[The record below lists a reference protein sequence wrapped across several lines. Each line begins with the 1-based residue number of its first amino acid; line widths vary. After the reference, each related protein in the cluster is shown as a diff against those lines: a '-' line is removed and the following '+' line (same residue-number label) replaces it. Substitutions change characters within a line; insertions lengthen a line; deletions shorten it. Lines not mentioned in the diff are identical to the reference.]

1 MLAAAGAGGPA
12 SHDYSK
18 MYGGTGSSLS
28 KQPSSTSTAP
38 IDSSAVLAAQAPTFK
53 HLDNSK
59 SFNYNVPGG
68 VGASQAPAA
77 APGYYMQVLSPL
89 YVHLYGEPHASCS
102 LFLYCSII
110 ILCPSVCVVVS
121 SPVYIHCV

>member
-1 MLAAAGAGGPA
+1 MSYEEMIAAAGAPA

-38 IDSSAVLAAQAPTFK
+38 IDSSALAAQASSSFK
-53 HLDNSK
+53 HLDSSK

-68 VGASQAPAA
+68 VGASQAPAG
-77 APGYYMQVLSPL
+77 APGYYMQVTYIMHVFTVHHAPWSPYL
-89 YVHLYGEPHASCS
+89 HD
-102 LFLYCSII
+102 
-110 ILCPSVCVVVS
+110 
-121 SPVYIHCV
+121 